1 MINVLIVIIGVIQ
14 SVAFITLAERKV
26 MGAMQ
31 RRIGP
36 NKVGYLGIQQPFAD
50 GIKQIQKETI
60 LPLASN
66 HWQFMGAPFFT
77 FYQAQQNWQ
86 VQPQDYGIAL
96 SEIQGGGILI
106 IIAISEQGIYG
117 VLYSGWASNSKYP
130 FLGSQRS
137 TAQMISYSVSQ
148 SQIFQC
154 VIFTQ
159 GTVNL
164 LEIICAQRVIS
175 LFNALQPI
183 AILFI
188 ISAVAETNRA
198 PMDLPEAESELVAG
212 FMTEF
217 SAIGFVYFFQAEYT
231 NILTIS
237 TLFFIFFFGI
247 SIAIPMVFFMIW
259 IRASLARLRFD
270 QLLTQ
275 GWSYILPFIIA
286 YILFL
291 PPFLYIIHLLYYN
304 LLNEIYLFF
313 LVFVRYF

>member
-1 MINVLIVIIGVIQ
+1 
-14 SVAFITLAERKV
+14 
-26 MGAMQ
+26 MQ

-36 NKVGYLGIQQPFAD
+36 NKVGYQGIQQPFAD
-50 GIKQIQKETI
+50 GIKQILKETI
-60 LPLASN
+60 QPQSSN

-77 FYQAQQNWQ
+77 FFQAQLNWL
-86 VQPQDYGIAL
+86 VLPQDFGIAQ
-96 SEIQGGGILI
+96 SEVMGGGILI

-117 VLYSGWASNSKYP
+117 IQYSGWASNSKYP
-130 FLGSQRS
+130 FLGSLRS

-148 SQIFQC
+148 SQIFLC

-164 LEIICAQRVIS
+164 LEIICAQRVMS
-175 LFNALQPI
+175 LFYALLPI
-183 AILFI
+183 SILFL
-188 ISAVAETNRA
+188 ISAIAETNRA
-198 PMDLPEAESELVAG
+198 PMDLPEAESEQVAG

-217 SAIGFVYFFQAEYT
+217 SAIGFVYFFLAEYT

-270 QLLTQ
+270 QLLTL
-275 GWSYILPFIIA
+275 GWSYILPFTIA

-291 PPFLYIIHLLYYN
+291 PAFIYIT
-304 LLNEIYLFF
+304 F
-313 LVFVRYF
+313 

>member
-1 MINVLIVIIGVIQ
+1 
-14 SVAFITLAERKV
+14 
-26 MGAMQ
+26 MQ

-36 NKVGYLGIQQPFAD
+36 NKVGYLGIQQAFAD

-60 LPLASN
+60 QPQSSN
-66 HWQFMGAPFFT
+66 HWQFQGAPFIT

-86 VQPQDYGIAL
+86 VQPQDYGIAQ
-96 SEIQGGGILI
+96 SEIMGGGIQV

-117 VLYSGWASNSKYP
+117 VQYSGWASNSKYP
-130 FLGSQRS
+130 FQGSLRS

-148 SQIFQC
+148 SQIFLC

-159 GTVNL
+159 GTVDL
-164 LEIICAQRVIS
+164 QEIICAQRTIS
-175 LFNALQPI
+175 LFYALLPI
-183 AILFI
+183 AILFMV
-188 ISAVAETNRA
+188 SALAETNRA
-198 PMDLPEAESELVAG
+198 PFDLPEAESEQVAG

-217 SAIGFVYFFQAEYT
+217 SGIGFVYFFLAEYT

-247 SIAIPMVFFMIW
+247 SMAIPMVFFMIW

-270 QLLTQ
+270 QLLTL
-275 GWSYILPFIIA
+275 GWANILPFTIA

-291 PPFLYIIHLLYYN
+291 PPFL
-304 LLNEIYLFF
+304 F
-313 LVFVRYF
+313 LTI